1 MSNAPPDAA
10 ANRRPFLAG
19 LALAMAGSVLFSGK
33 AIVVK
38 LAYRHGVDATTLI
51 ALRMLVAA
59 PLFAIAYVW
68 AARGK
73 PPLTRSDHLRL
84 VAIGL
89 VGYYAASYLDFLGLK
104 YVTAGLER
112 LILYLNPTIVVMI
125 SALVFGRR
133 MTRNDGLALALAY
146 AGIVAVFWHDV
157 SFAGEGVALGALL
170 VFGSAV
176 AYAIYLVMGGE
187 LVRRHGAIRPTAYA
201 MLVSTF
207 AVVVQFLVLNPAS
220 ALAQPAPVYWLSLV
234 NGVFCTV
241 IPVFAIMLAVERV
254 GANRTALAT
263 MIGPVSTI
271 LLAWIFLAEAIS
283 AWQLVGTALV
293 LAGILL
299 LTLERPPKFSRD
311 AGDARD
317 APARVPAST
326 QSGLE
331 QP

>member
-1 MSNAPPDAA
+1 
-10 ANRRPFLAG
+10 
-19 LALAMAGSVLFSGK
+19 
-33 AIVVK
+33 
-38 LAYRHGVDATTLI
+38 
-51 ALRMLVAA
+51 
-59 PLFAIAYVW
+59 
-68 AARGK
+68 
-73 PPLTRSDHLRL
+73 
-84 VAIGL
+84 
-89 VGYYAASYLDFLGLK
+89 
-104 YVTAGLER
+104 
-112 LILYLNPTIVVMI
+112 
-125 SALVFGRR
+125 
-133 MTRNDGLALALAY
+133 MTRHDGLAMLLAY

-157 SFAGEGVALGALL
+157 SFAGGGVALGAAL

-187 LVRRHGAIRPTAYA
+187 IVRRHGAIRPTAYA

-207 AVVVQFLVLNPAS
+207 AVVLQFFVLNPAS
-220 ALAQPAPVYWLSLV
+220 KLSQPEPVYWLSLV

-271 LLAWIFLAEAIS
+271 LLACVFLAESIS

-299 LTLERPPKFSRD
+299 LTLERPPKFSKDPDVGRD
-311 AGDARD
+311 G
-317 APARVPAST
+317 PARVPAST
-326 QSGLE
+326 HSGME

>member
-1 MSNAPPDAA
+1 MSTAQSDSA
-10 ANRRPFLAG
+10 ANRRPFLIG

-33 AIVVK
+33 AIVIK

-51 ALRMLVAA
+51 TLRMLVAA
-59 PLFAIAYVW
+59 PLFAIAYAW
-68 AARGK
+68 ASRGK
-73 PPLTRSDHLRL
+73 AALTKEDHWRL
-84 VAIGL
+84 IAIGL
-89 VGYYAASYLDFLGLK
+89 IGYYAASYLDFLGLK

-112 LILYLNPTIVVMI
+112 LILYLNPTIVVII
-125 SALVFGRR
+125 SALVFGRQ

-170 VFGSAV
+170 IFGSAV

-187 LVRRHGAIRPTAYA
+187 IVRRHGAIRPTAYA
-201 MLVSTF
+201 MLVSTL
-207 AVVVQFLVLNPAS
+207 AVVVQFFVLNPAS
-220 ALAQPAPVYWLSLV
+220 AFVQPEPVYWLSLV
-234 NGVFCTV
+234 NGVLCTV
-241 IPVFAIMLAVERV
+241 LPVFAIMLAVERL

-271 LLAWIFLAEAIS
+271 LLAWIFLAESIT

-299 LTLERPPKFSRD
+299 LSLERPPQALSGAPVQP
-311 AGDARD
+311 AG
-317 APARVPAST
+317 PE
-326 QSGLE
+326 SGSG
-331 QP
+331 